1 MDCEVYGCMTL
12 SWSSSVTAWLLRSLF
27 LGVGLAPSRHIYT
40 CPDNLVPTLLEVSQS
55 APLHFPES
63 GLHTEG
69 SYLETQAQSVSEERQ
84 EANPWTPG
92 FLLVTVLLL
101 SLQIYERKKKNVF
114 FSMKI
119 IVTISTLT
127 TSLHIDPVCVFGDS
141 INMTK
146 QRGLRH
152 INNTESVAHITA
164 DLTILSRSLRTSD
177 SKLHCL
183 LPFIITKYTWKHH
196 LFKNNGEPQGQT
208 VIQTLWFLEWFC
220 AQPSAEKHL
229 AWMV

>member
-1 MDCEVYGCMTL
+1 MPRQFGAYTFG
-12 SWSSSVTAWLLRSLF
+12 SVTKRTFTFSRIWPPHRGLVSCDTGTECVRGKTRGQSMNTRVF
-27 LGVGLAPSRHIYT
+27 VGDGVAAFT
-40 CPDNLVPTLLEVSQS
+40 PDLWE
-55 APLHFPES
+55 
-63 GLHTEG
+63 
-69 SYLETQAQSVSEERQ
+69 
-84 EANPWTPG
+84 
-92 FLLVTVLLL
+92 
-101 SLQIYERKKKNVF
+101 KKKNVF

-119 IVTISTLT
+119 ILTISTLT

-141 INMTK
+141 INMTE

-152 INNTESVAHITA
+152 INSTESVAHITA

>member
-1 MDCEVYGCMTL
+1 MVAWPWVDQTL
-12 SWSSSVTAWLLRSLF
+12 WLHDSWEAYFWAWAWLL
-27 LGVGLAPSRHIYT
+27 ADTYT
-40 CPDNLVPTLLEVSQS
+40 HAQTIWC
-55 APLHFPES
+55 LHFWKRHKAHLYIFQNLAS
-63 GLHTEG
+63 
-69 SYLETQAQSVSEERQ
+69 TQRARILRHRHRVCQRKDKRPIHEHQ
-84 EANPWTPG
+84 G
-92 FLLVTVLLL
+92 FCWWRCCCFH
-101 SLQIYERKKKNVF
+101 SRFMREKKSVF

-119 IVTISTLT
+119 ILTISTLT

-141 INMTK
+141 IHMTE

-152 INNTESVAHITA
+152 INSTESVAHITA